1 MPSTAILVNTEE
13 EIEPLA
19 KILNEKLEDYNI
31 SVDACIEGKI
41 LGNHNNVRIFSVNY
55 IKGLEFEAV
64 FFIGVDDLI
73 KNEKDVFD
81 KYLYVGASRAATF
94 LGMTVSTQQM
104 PHELQH
110 IENLFTE
117 NWEDI

>member
-31 SVDACIEGKI
+31 SVDACLKGQI
-41 LGNHNNVRIFSVNY
+41 LGNHNNVRIFSMNY

-64 FFIGVDDLI
+64 FFIGVDDLV
-73 KNEKDVFD
+73 KNEKDIFD

-104 PHELQH
+104 PRELQY